1 MLDDGQPQAGAAGG
15 FAPALIH
22 PVKALKHTG
31 LRFFRDADAVVF
43 HGEGAV
49 AVPGAGGN
57 DLDFAAGA
65 VVADGVVAQVLAQ
78 LVQQAAAAQHGS
90 ALAQIGEGDKGT
102 LGVDFLPLHALSGDL
117 QQINRLHREGRT
129 GLTDIVQ
136 IGQLQDIVDQLDHPG
151 CFHMDL
157 PGKIRDVLGL
167 CNACFNELCIA
178 GDAGKRRF
186 ELMTDIGRKLLPHFF
201 IVLPQQAVRMDALC
215 KRNELFVGHIV
226 LDAVK
231 IIRHLQHRLH
241 KAFGQQPGHECSRGH
256 HQHTAQDDGGDGII
270 VDRPGRLRILSYAQ
284 DLAAGEQESVVIGF
298 ISGGLGIAAVAPD
311 PALHGLLDL
320 RAGEMIFQ
328 RLCRGGFKQNIAVRV
343 NERDAQAAGAVCTE
357 LPRVTGKTI
366 PGGYQIRF
374 VLHCR
379 PDLCA
384 ERLMEYKNTE
394 CCRA

>member
-1 MLDDGQPQAGAAGG
+1 
-15 FAPALIH
+15 
-22 PVKALKHTG
+22 
-31 LRFFRDADAVVF
+31 
-43 HGEGAV
+43 
-49 AVPGAGGN
+49 
-57 DLDFAAGA
+57 
-65 VVADGVVAQVLAQ
+65 
-78 LVQQAAAAQHGS
+78 
-90 ALAQIGEGDKGT
+90 
-102 LGVDFLPLHALSGDL
+102 
-117 QQINRLHREGRT
+117 
-129 GLTDIVQ
+129 
-136 IGQLQDIVDQLDHPG
+136 
-151 CFHMDL
+151 
-157 PGKIRDVLGL
+157 
-167 CNACFNELCIA
+167 
-178 GDAGKRRF
+178 
-186 ELMTDIGRKLLPHFF
+186 
-201 IVLPQQAVRMDALC
+201 MDALR
-215 KRNELFVGHIV
+215 KGDQLLVRNIFLNVFEVV
-226 LDAVK
+226 
-231 IIRHLQHRLH
+231 RHLQNRLH
-241 KAFGQQPGHECSRGH
+241 KAAGQQPGHDGGGSH

-270 VDRPGRLRILSYAQ
+270 VDRPGRLRILRYAQ